1 MEHYFSFMSYY
12 IWQQLYQRS
21 LHNAQNAAGAQP
33 DRFEKRGFVKHLAL
47 AALVQKVVLALST
60 NTAGRKTNRWQK
72 KDASL
77 KRDQQKACRH
87 VRAFGCPCSVHAHML
102 TRSAFS
108 ILRPEGPSMTC

>member
-1 MEHYFSFMSYY
+1 MSYY

-47 AALVQKVVLALST
+47 AALVQKVVLALSS

-72 KDASL
+72 KMTPHSSVTNKKPVAMCVHL
-77 KRDQQKACRH
+77 GVRVACMH
-87 VRAFGCPCSVHAHML
+87 
-102 TRSAFS
+102 
-108 ILRPEGPSMTC
+108 TC